1 MDPDADQEGPPGRP
15 PTFDDLIQLC
25 RALNAQGAKYVVIG
39 GMAIQ
44 HHGFLRA
51 TEDLDLLVDP
61 SPSNISLMQKAM
73 ASLPDN
79 AASLFNSTDVDTY
92 GVVRVSDEF
101 MVDLLKAACGITY
114 EEAIRD
120 VQIRSVQGV
129 DIPFASPRT
138 LLKTKQTFR
147 SKDDLDRVFL
157 RRILAEEP

>member
-1 MDPDADQEGPPGRP
+1 MDHDPDQEGPLGRA
-15 PTFDDLIQLC
+15 PTFDDLIHLC
-25 RALNAQGAKYVVIG
+25 RALNEQGAKYLVIG

-51 TEDLDLLVDP
+51 TEDMDLLVDA
-61 SPSNISLMQKAM
+61 SPGNIALMQKAM
-73 ASLPDN
+73 AMLPDN
-79 AASLFNSTDVDTY
+79 AASLFDSTDVDTY

-101 MVDLLKAACGITY
+101 MVDLLKSACGVTF
-114 EEAIRD
+114 EEAIKD
-120 VQIRSVQGV
+120 VHIRTVQGV

-157 RRILAEEP
+157 RRILSEAP